1 MSDVADAAAGRPGSD
16 ERERRIEKLDALRQM
31 GIDPYPARADVTHS
45 ASQVVEAFCA
55 AEANVAAAQ
64 QSALDVAVR
73 TAGRLIS
80 IRVMGK
86 ASFAHLVDGTGKVQ
100 VYMRQDEVGE
110 ESYDRFLKLVDTG
123 DFIGVAGTVFRTR
136 TGEITI
142 RVNQWS
148 LLTKTLRPLPEKWHG
163 LTDVE
168 LRYRQRYLDLLT
180 NERAR
185 NTFILRTRLVSAVRR
200 YLDERGFLEVETPVL
215 QPIYGGAAAR
225 PFVTYHNELGA
236 NLFLR
241 ISDEL
246 YLKRL
251 IIGGMDRVYEIG
263 HDFRNEGVSTRHN
276 PEFTML
282 EVYQA
287 YADYNDMMR
296 LTEQLYFAV
305 AQEVLGTCKVTYCGN
320 EIDLT
325 PPWRR
330 ISMRDAILEATG
342 IDIQSA
348 NTLPALRQE
357 IATHGLAVEPKSN
370 WGKLVEELFDVTV
383 EPGLI
388 QPTFVLDHP
397 VEISPLAKRRVDVPE
412 LVERFEFWIAGQESG
427 NAFSELNDPIDQRAR
442 FENQGQQQKEGD
454 EEAHPMD
461 EDWIRALEHGMPP
474 TGGLGIGIDRM
485 VMLFTDNASIREV
498 ILFPPLRSRVVE

>member
-1 MSDVADAAAGRPGSD
+1 
-16 ERERRIEKLDALRQM
+16 
-31 GIDPYPARADVTHS
+31 
-45 ASQVVEAFCA
+45 
-55 AEANVAAAQ
+55 
-64 QSALDVAVR
+64 
-73 TAGRLIS
+73 
-80 IRVMGK
+80 
-86 ASFAHLVDGTGKVQ
+86 
-100 VYMRQDEVGE
+100 
-110 ESYDRFLKLVDTG
+110 
-123 DFIGVAGTVFRTR
+123 VAGAVFRTR
-136 TGEITI
+136 TGEITV
-142 RVNQWS
+142 RVGQWS
-148 LLTKTLRPLPEKWHG
+148 LLAKTLRPLPEKWHG

-168 LRYRQRYLDLLT
+168 VRYRQRYLDLLT

-185 NTFILRTRLVSAVRR
+185 KTFIVRTRLVSAIRR

-225 PFVTYHNELGA
+225 PFVTFHNELGA

-251 IIGGMDRVYEIG
+251 IIGGLDRVYEIG
-263 HDFRNEGVSTRHN
+263 HDFRNEGVSTRHH

-296 LTEQLYFAV
+296 LTEELYFAV
-305 AQEVLGTCKVTYCGN
+305 AQEVLGTGKITFGGN

-330 ISMRDAILEATG
+330 VSMRDAILEKTG
-342 IDIQSA
+342 IDIQQA

-357 IATHGLAVEPKSN
+357 IASHGLTVEPKHN
-370 WGKLVEELFDVTV
+370 WGKQVEELFDATV

-397 VEISPLAKRRVDVPE
+397 VEISPLAKRRADTPE

-427 NAFSELNDPIDQRAR
+427 NAFSELNDPIDQRSR
-442 FENQGQQQKEGD
+442 FENQGQQQKAGD

-485 VMLFTDNASIREV
+485 TMLFTDNTSIREV
-498 ILFPPLRSRVVE
+498 ILFPALRSKAGE

>member
-1 MSDVADAAAGRPGSD
+1 
-16 ERERRIEKLDALRQM
+16 
-31 GIDPYPARADVTHS
+31 
-45 ASQVVEAFCA
+45 
-55 AEANVAAAQ
+55 
-64 QSALDVAVR
+64 
-73 TAGRLIS
+73 
-80 IRVMGK
+80 MGK

-100 VYMRQDEVGE
+100 IYIRQDEVGE
-110 ESYDRFLKLVDTG
+110 ESYDRFIKLVDLG
-123 DFIGVAGTVFRTR
+123 DIIGVAGAVFRTR
-136 TGEITI
+136 TGEITV
-142 RVNQWS
+142 RVGQWS
-148 LLTKTLRPLPEKWHG
+148 LLAKTLRPLPEKWHG

-168 LRYRQRYLDLLT
+168 VRYRQRYLDLLT

-185 NTFILRTRLVSAVRR
+185 KTFIVRTRLVSAIRR

-225 PFVTYHNELGA
+225 PFVTFHNELGA

-251 IIGGMDRVYEIG
+251 IIGGLDRVYEIG
-263 HDFRNEGVSTRHN
+263 HDFRNEGVSTRHH

-296 LTEQLYFAV
+296 LTEELYFAV
-305 AQEVLGTCKVTYCGN
+305 AQEVLGTGKITFGGN

-330 ISMRDAILEATG
+330 VSMRDAILEKTG
-342 IDIQSA
+342 IDIQQA

-357 IATHGLAVEPKSN
+357 IASHGLTVEPKHN
-370 WGKLVEELFDVTV
+370 WGKQVEELFDATV

-397 VEISPLAKRRVDVPE
+397 VEISPLAKRRADTPE

-427 NAFSELNDPIDQRAR
+427 NAFSELNDPIDQRSR
-442 FENQGQQQKEGD
+442 FENQGQQQKAGD

-485 VMLFTDNASIREV
+485 TMLFTDNTSIREV
-498 ILFPPLRSRVVE
+498 ILFPALRSKAGE